1 MVQKCRKPPE
11 YHKNMVPRRP
21 AIEILRAPL
30 WFPTF
35 SASHT
40 LCIQDNGFRWKMQV
54 FFSVLYSFRMAASG
68 LSFMAL
74 SAGKKPAAMPMNTA
88 KASDAAAS
96 HNGIREMFPLIPV
109 ML

>member
-1 MVQKCRKPPE
+1 
-11 YHKNMVPRRP
+11 MVPRRP

-68 LSFMAL
+68 LSFMA
-74 SAGKKPAAMPMNTA
+74 AMPMNTA